1 MRVRSTLCLV
11 VLVTSTILSET
22 GSGRQ
27 PVTGV
32 PASGE
37 TIPSSPHDRL
47 ARELLAELININ
59 TTDSSGDNTRAAE
72 AMAARLRHAGFP
84 AEDVRVLAPA
94 PRKGNLVARLRGSG
108 EGRPLLLLAH
118 LDVVEARREDWTL
131 DPFSFVEKDGYFY
144 GRGTSDDK
152 YMAAIFVANLIRLKQ
167 EGVTP
172 DRDIIVALTA
182 DEEGGPHN
190 GVSWLLREHRAL
202 IEAEFC
208 INEGGDGVS
217 KNGRPL
223 INEVQAA
230 EKVYLTFRLE
240 AKNPGG
246 HSSLPVG
253 DNAIYHI
260 AGALTRIAAH
270 AFPIRLNE
278 VTRGYFQRTERVE
291 TGEEAAAMRALLS
304 ATPDSLQHA
313 GERLARMSAFYN
325 AQLRTTCVATGIEGG
340 HAENALPQV
349 ARATV
354 NCRLLPG
361 EDPKQVERTLA
372 KVIADAKVT
381 IRPLAQVRPSPAS
394 PLRPAV
400 MAAVETITK
409 EMFPGAIVVP
419 TMATGATDGL
429 YLRNADIP
437 TYGLSGVFF
446 EAGDVRAHGQDER
459 VGVREYYEGRE
470 FLYRLTRALS
480 QLPGS
485 R

>member
-1 MRVRSTLCLV
+1 MRVRSALCLAA
-11 VLVTSTILSET
+11 LVTSTILADARAPLAAADGVQSRAET
-22 GSGRQ
+22 L
-27 PVTGV
+27 
-32 PASGE
+32 
-37 TIPSSPHDRL
+37 PSNPHDRL
-47 ARELLAELININ
+47 ARALLAELIDIN
-59 TTDSSGDNTRAAE
+59 TTDSTGDNTRAAE
-72 AMAARLRHAGFP
+72 AMAARLRAAGFP
-84 AEDVRVLAPA
+84 ADDVRVVAPA
-94 PRKGNLVARLRGSG
+94 PRKGNLVARLRGPG
-108 EGRPLLLLAH
+108 GGRPLLLLAH

-131 DPFSFVEKDGYFY
+131 DPFTFVEKDGYFY
-144 GRGTSDDK
+144 GRGASDDK

-167 EGVTP
+167 EGFTP

-190 GVSWLLREHRAL
+190 GVSWLLRDHRAL
-202 IEAEFC
+202 IDAEFC
-208 INEGGDGVS
+208 INEGGDGVT
-217 KNGRPL
+217 KNGRPFV
-223 INEVQAA
+223 NEVQAA

-260 AGALTRIAAH
+260 AAALTKIAAH

-278 VTRGYFQRTERVE
+278 VTRGYFQRTSRVE
-291 TGEEAAAMRALLS
+291 TGEEAAAIRALLS
-304 ATPDSLQHA
+304 ATPDTLQQA
-313 GERLARMSAFYN
+313 GDRLARMSAFYN
-325 AQLRTTCVATGIEGG
+325 AQLRTTCVATGVEGG

-372 KVIADAKVT
+372 HVIGDGGVAIT
-381 IRPLAQVRPSPAS
+381 PLAEVRPSPTS
-394 PLRPAV
+394 PLRPDV
-400 MAAVETITK
+400 MAAVDTLTK

-429 YLRNADIP
+429 YLRNAGIP

-446 EAGDVRAHGQDER
+446 ETGDVRAHGQDER
-459 VGVREYYEGRE
+459 VGVKEYYEGRE
-470 FLYRLTRALS
+470 FLYRLTKALS